1 MAALDGGRL
10 HPRGS
15 LTAGL
20 DARRPGGYNPR
31 MIQALVFLALS
42 LPVSAAE
49 PARLPPVLPGWDACK
64 WNDPLHQTPKYVIGR
79 MMAALPPSPNGLA
92 ALAPAIDRLYPGT
105 SIIDSSGMDK
115 INIPCVGVI
124 DMVVNSGGKEEPDAG
139 DSWSWQVV
147 EDKCEACRPNKCEEV
162 SKSKTC
168 GAAERKKNQSA
179 LGSRPGGG
187 SNGGGSSGST
197 GGAPAGGGAPRNH
210 PDRSAVVAQ
219 AKADLE
225 AAGHDLSG
233 PCGAFAIVKLAA
245 FRMGG
250 GAGLLDKPAGNN
262 CEGYATDIIVYPDGK
277 HYDVLVGGGET
288 NGPSWQDAGTVDPS
302 RYRPAVDPGAP

>member
-1 MAALDGGRL
+1 
-10 HPRGS
+10 
-15 LTAGL
+15 
-20 DARRPGGYNPR
+20 
-31 MIQALVFLALS
+31 MIQALLLLAFS
-42 LPVSAAE
+42 FPAVAAE
-49 PARLPPVLPGWDACK
+49 PAAKLPPVLPGWDGCK

-79 MMAALPPSPNGLA
+79 IMATLPPSPNSLKA
-92 ALAPAIDRLYPGT
+92 IAPGIDRLYPGT
-105 SIIDSSGMDK
+105 SVIDSSGMDK

-124 DMVVNSGGKEEPDAG
+124 DMVVNSGGKENPDSG
-139 DSWSWQVV
+139 DSWAWQVV
-147 EDKCEACRPNKCEEV
+147 EDKCETCRPNKCEEV

-168 GAAERKKNQSA
+168 GAAERKKNTGTF
-179 LGSRPGGG
+179 GSRPGSGG
-187 SNGGGSSGST
+187 STGGSSGSSSGS
-197 GGAPAGGGAPRNH
+197 GGSSGGGAAKNH

-233 PCGAFAIVKLAA
+233 PCGAFSIVKLAA

-302 RYRPAVDPGAP
+302 RYRPAVDPGQP